1 MEESTAWGQSK
12 TQPQS
17 SEKPLGMRA
26 SITEDITLDQLK
38 AKRTSVEGTGDL
50 DDINKKT
57 VLNLLD
63 KAIQFREFADKIS
76 RQKDEIS
83 QTIKSAPD
91 RLKKIQSAIDEPMPT
106 TGVVET
112 EASTMSTLQL
122 EQRLQQEE
130 AELTNFQNNFSN
142 WNIQLGKQKDLLQ
155 QLPETVAKAKK
166 RLQELQTEQETDTAN
181 KEESLLT
188 EAQRLLNLA
197 EQSKLQAEIEL
208 YELQMTSQDILLS
221 VMTAERDL
229 ASRYVTKRK
238 AFIKTWQDQVQ
249 KRRQHEA
256 LQAREAAE
264 KAKTKAPEMPIVLK
278 KEFDI
283 NIELGEALE
292 ELIRDEAEVTKR
304 IERMQTQLKKLE
316 EDYAL
321 SRQRVDT
328 MVLTDAIGL
337 ALRAQRQAL
346 PDSDQYRLESAKRLK
361 KMSEIREAQI
371 ELDHKRLDL
380 ANLDSELDRNTVV
393 LYPSSRYKR
402 NIFSL
407 NSYG

>member
-142 WNIQLGKQKDLLQ
+142 WNIQLGKQKDFLQ

-188 EAQRLLNLA
+188 EA
-197 EQSKLQAEIEL
+197 
-208 YELQMTSQDILLS
+208 
-221 VMTAERDL
+221 
-229 ASRYVTKRK
+229 
-238 AFIKTWQDQVQ
+238 
-249 KRRQHEA
+249 
-256 LQAREAAE
+256 
-264 KAKTKAPEMPIVLK
+264 
-278 KEFDI
+278 
-283 NIELGEALE
+283 
-292 ELIRDEAEVTKR
+292 
-304 IERMQTQLKKLE
+304 
-316 EDYAL
+316 
-321 SRQRVDT
+321 
-328 MVLTDAIGL
+328 
-337 ALRAQRQAL
+337 
-346 PDSDQYRLESAKRLK
+346 SDC
-361 KMSEIREAQI
+361 
-371 ELDHKRLDL
+371 
-380 ANLDSELDRNTVV
+380 
-393 LYPSSRYKR
+393 
-402 NIFSL
+402 
-407 NSYG
+407 

>member
-50 DDINKKT
+50 DDINKKN

-142 WNIQLGKQKDLLQ
+142 WNIQLGKQKDFLQ

-188 EAQRLLNLA
+188 EA
-197 EQSKLQAEIEL
+197 
-208 YELQMTSQDILLS
+208 
-221 VMTAERDL
+221 
-229 ASRYVTKRK
+229 
-238 AFIKTWQDQVQ
+238 
-249 KRRQHEA
+249 
-256 LQAREAAE
+256 
-264 KAKTKAPEMPIVLK
+264 
-278 KEFDI
+278 
-283 NIELGEALE
+283 
-292 ELIRDEAEVTKR
+292 
-304 IERMQTQLKKLE
+304 
-316 EDYAL
+316 
-321 SRQRVDT
+321 
-328 MVLTDAIGL
+328 
-337 ALRAQRQAL
+337 
-346 PDSDQYRLESAKRLK
+346 SDC
-361 KMSEIREAQI
+361 
-371 ELDHKRLDL
+371 
-380 ANLDSELDRNTVV
+380 
-393 LYPSSRYKR
+393 
-402 NIFSL
+402 
-407 NSYG
+407 

>member
-1 MEESTAWGQSK
+1 MLKNINRRISFGIVLLSVLAVMEESTAWGQSK

-142 WNIQLGKQKDLLQ
+142 WNIQLGKQKDFLQ

-188 EAQRLLNLA
+188 EA
-197 EQSKLQAEIEL
+197 
-208 YELQMTSQDILLS
+208 
-221 VMTAERDL
+221 
-229 ASRYVTKRK
+229 
-238 AFIKTWQDQVQ
+238 
-249 KRRQHEA
+249 
-256 LQAREAAE
+256 
-264 KAKTKAPEMPIVLK
+264 
-278 KEFDI
+278 
-283 NIELGEALE
+283 
-292 ELIRDEAEVTKR
+292 
-304 IERMQTQLKKLE
+304 
-316 EDYAL
+316 
-321 SRQRVDT
+321 
-328 MVLTDAIGL
+328 
-337 ALRAQRQAL
+337 
-346 PDSDQYRLESAKRLK
+346 SDC
-361 KMSEIREAQI
+361 
-371 ELDHKRLDL
+371 
-380 ANLDSELDRNTVV
+380 
-393 LYPSSRYKR
+393 
-402 NIFSL
+402 
-407 NSYG
+407 